1 MNKHTRFGLL
11 AAAAIV
17 AAACGSDSATTATT
31 ATTVAAPEAT
41 AAPTTAAAVVTD
53 PATPTS
59 VAESSAP
66 ITATESGSDYS
77 ELVKYVGGQ
86 AGKASGEPITI
97 GWVNQE
103 GGIPSFGQATN
114 GAKLALDVINNQ
126 LGGIGGR
133 PLALEECFVISEE
146 DGQKCGIQ
154 MANSEV
160 PFVAL
165 GTLVIGDGS
174 LYSVLKDAKPTIGG
188 PADTNPD
195 LVATNSFF
203 YNAGAPGVVQAM
215 AVHAINTYAPKK
227 VALITVDNPAGQ
239 LVSQVIV
246 GPALDAANIEHVDI
260 TITQGAASYATDVN
274 IGADADVA
282 IFFGND
288 LDCSLIAEAY
298 AQTGIVQPVV
308 TTFLCATDQVQ
319 TKLDTGLAE
328 WTMVGL
334 GAEPRVREVNLQV
347 ETYWSLVDAAGGKP
361 EDYLGFAPQGFIDL
375 MSIAKMMNAVGVDK
389 VTSASMSEAA
399 KNFAGPIFMGPPG
412 LKCGGLPQFPAV
424 CANTVSVTK
433 YTKEGGWEQLGGAPM
448 VPIDKA

>member
-1 MNKHTRFGLL
+1 MNKHTRLGLL

-17 AAACGSDSATTATT
+17 ASSCGSDSATPAASTAPEATVAPTTVATVKTDPAATT
-31 ATTVAAPEAT
+31 TLPATDASTTVAAP
-41 AAPTTAAAVVTD
+41 
-53 PATPTS
+53 
-59 VAESSAP
+59 
-66 ITATESGSDYS
+66 SGPDYS
-77 ELVKYVGGQ
+77 ELVSYVGGQ
-86 AGKASGEPITI
+86 AGKATGEPITI
-97 GWVNQE
+97 GWVNQQ

-114 GAKLALDVINNQ
+114 GAKLAVDVINNQ

-154 MANSEV
+154 MANSAV

-215 AVHAINTYAPKK
+215 AVHAMNTYKPKK

-246 GPALDAANIEHVDI
+246 GPALDAAKIEHVDI
-260 TITQGAASYATDVN
+260 TISQGAASYATDVN

-308 TTFLCATDQVQ
+308 TTFLCATDDVQ
-319 TKLDTGLAE
+319 AKLDTGLAE

-334 GAEPRVREVNLQV
+334 GAEPRVRTVNPQV
-347 ETYWSLVDAAGGKP
+347 ETYWSLVEAAKGTP
-361 EDYLGFAPQGFIDL
+361 ADYLGFAPQGFIDI
-375 MSIAKMMNAVGVDK
+375 MSIAKMMNALGVDK
-389 VTSASMSEAA
+389 VTSASMSDAA

-433 YTKEGGWEQLGGAPM
+433 YSKDGGWEQLGGAPM